1 LQHLKLLYTVHQT
14 VAELSAKNAP
24 SLYLKWLHS
33 CKYLPSEHTP
43 LLELILLRWRSDVS
57 KEESEDIYV
66 TLLKEFGT
74 REVPNAKQKVIKC
87 VYSPLLLHN
96 LWHSGMFS
104 GLGFPVA
111 KVGV

>member
-1 LQHLKLLYTVHQT
+1 VHQT
-14 VAELSAKNAP
+14 VAELSAKNEP
-24 SLYLKWLHS
+24 TLYLKWLHS

-43 LLELILLRWRSDVS
+43 LLELILLRWQSDVT

-74 REVPNAKQKVIKC
+74 RDVPNTKQKVIKPVC
-87 VYSPLLLHN
+87 SPLLLH
-96 LWHSGMFS
+96 LPWHSGKVS
-104 GLGFPVA
+104 DLGFPVA

>member
-14 VAELSAKNAP
+14 VAELSAKNEP
-24 SLYLKWLHS
+24 TLYFKWLHS

-43 LLELILLRWRSDVS
+43 LLELILLRWQSDVR

-74 REVPNAKQKVIKC
+74 KGVPSTKQKVIKH
-87 VYSPLLLHN
+87 VYSSHLLHL
-96 LWHSGMFS
+96 LWHSACFQALAS
-104 GLGFPVA
+104 LLPR
-111 KVGV
+111 

>member
-1 LQHLKLLYTVHQT
+1 MLYTVHQT
-14 VAELSAKNAP
+14 LAELSAKNEP

-43 LLELILLRWRSDVS
+43 LLELVLLRWQSDVS
-57 KEESEDIYV
+57 KEESENVYA

-74 REVPNAKQKVIKC
+74 REVPNTKQKVIKC
-87 VYSPLLLHN
+87 VYSLHLLHL

-104 GLGFPVA
+104 GLGFSVA